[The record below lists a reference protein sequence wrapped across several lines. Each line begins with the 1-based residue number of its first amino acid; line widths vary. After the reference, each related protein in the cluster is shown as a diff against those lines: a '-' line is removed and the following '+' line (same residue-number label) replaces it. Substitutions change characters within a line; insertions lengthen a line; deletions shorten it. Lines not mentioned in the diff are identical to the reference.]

1 MTSRYDQSLA
11 KKEDYAENCT
21 IHRVGHGRF
30 DFMRY
35 GLRKALDICKRE
47 HVDIV
52 HATTFMAA
60 IPAGI
65 LKKFTGLP
73 TVLHVHEIYGQ
84 LWYRFLGKLGHL
96 SIVLEHII
104 FTRFRFD
111 KYLCV
116 SHYTKNNLR
125 IVYGID
131 DKKLLTV
138 YNAIDY
144 DHWKPMSDNGELR
157 KEYKLEGKNIVL
169 FFGRP

>member
-1 MTSRYDQSLA
+1 MTIVTSRYDQDLP
-11 KKEDYAENCT
+11 KKEDYAEDCT
-21 IHRVGHGRF
+21 IYRVGHGRF

-35 GLRKALDICKRE
+35 GLWKANKICKHK
-47 HVDIV
+47 HVDLI

-65 LKKFTGLP
+65 LRWFTGLP

-96 SIVLEHII
+96 SIALEHII
-104 FTRFRFD
+104 FTWLRFD

-125 IVYGID
+125 IVYGIPD
-131 DKKLLTV
+131 SKLMTV

-144 DHWKPMSDNGELR
+144 DYWKPIHDDKQLR
-157 KEYKLEGKNIVL
+157 VEY
-169 FFGRP
+169 